1 MLDWTPHFKGLCP
14 EYSGSVALIC
24 PEAPL
29 TAHTQALYCRR
40 HALAAATLFLA
51 GIVTPAW
58 AQALESLVRVD
69 EVRLVLLDQSVPIL
83 GRIVAQRL
91 GVVAAQIGGPVKAFK
106 VEVGDR
112 VEAGQVLAELDSA
125 ILKARRDIAAG
136 GLAEARAQRG
146 KALAEIE
153 LAKLGFKRMAG
164 LRKSAAFSQAR
175 YDDSR
180 QQVAIAQ
187 AGLRQADSAAASAQA
202 DLNLAEINLDDA
214 LIKAPYA
221 GVVIERLTEAGAY
234 VQGGDPM
241 LRMIGDRDLEL
252 EVEVP
257 FQNLAGLEP
266 GIEVDVALDDGT
278 RHTAVVRAI
287 LPSENPLTRT
297 RTVRL
302 VPNIGAT
309 RRSLAHNQS
318 VTIEIPIGS
327 ERQVL
332 TVHKDA
338 VILRLDQNI
347 VYVVVKGE
355 AQVRPVVLGAA
366 IGGRFEVIE
375 GLAAGD
381 KAVVRGNERL
391 RPGAKLRIAGES
403 S

>member
-1 MLDWTPHFKGLCP
+1 M
-14 EYSGSVALIC
+14 
-24 PEAPL
+24 
-29 TAHTQALYCRR
+29 
-40 HALAAATLFLA
+40 LFLA
-51 GIVTPAW
+51 GIWAPAW
-58 AQALESLVRVD
+58 AQAPESLVRVD
-69 EVRLVLLDQSVPIL
+69 EVRLVPLNQSVPVL
-83 GRIVAQRL
+83 GRIVAQKL
-91 GVVAAQIGGPVKAFK
+91 GIVAAQIGGPVMAFK

-112 VEAGQVLAELDSA
+112 IEAGQVVAELDSA
-125 ILKARRDIAAG
+125 VLKARRDIAAG

-153 LAKLGFKRMAG
+153 LAKLDFKRMEG
-164 LRKSAAFSQAR
+164 LRKSAAFNQAR

-202 DLNLAEINLDDA
+202 DLDLAEINLGDA

-221 GVVIERLTEAGAY
+221 GVVTERLTEAGAY

-241 LRMIGDRDLEL
+241 LRMIGDRELEI

-266 GIEVDVALDDGT
+266 GIEVGAALDDGT

-302 VPNIGAT
+302 IPNIGVT

-318 VTIEIPIGS
+318 VTIEIPMGS
-327 ERQVL
+327 ARQVL

-338 VILRLDQNI
+338 VILRLGQNI
-347 VYVVVKGE
+347 VYVAAEGE